1 MFVSPEAISCRNRG
15 HGNRAKLTLKPS
27 SSQKLLA
34 VRACNRAIAAR
45 TVTKTSNIGCKPN
58 LDDGFAIAKCA
69 LEEPA
74 ESEFNE
80 VVVAII

>member
-1 MFVSPEAISCRNRG
+1 M
-15 HGNRAKLTLKPS
+15 PS

-58 LDDGFAIAKCA
+58 LDDGFSIAECA
-69 LEEPA
+69 LDEPV
-74 ESEFNE
+74 ETELND